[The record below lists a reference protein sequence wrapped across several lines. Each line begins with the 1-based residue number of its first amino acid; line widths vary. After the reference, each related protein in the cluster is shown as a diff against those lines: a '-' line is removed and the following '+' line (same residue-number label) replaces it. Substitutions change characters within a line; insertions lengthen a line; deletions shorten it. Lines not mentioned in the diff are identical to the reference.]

1 MLVLIQ
7 VSSMKI
13 NRLGSSLCWCAR
25 HRARNRA
32 TFGRIYSLAI
42 KVFF

>member
-1 MLVLIQ
+1 MDQIKDTQKVGH
-7 VSSMKI
+7 S
-13 NRLGSSLCWCAR
+13 RCAR

-32 TFGRIYSLAI
+32 TFGRICSLAI